1 MRATASN
8 SNIKELA
15 VSRSSQP
22 PDAFDFPREMR
33 ALRLEVDALLT
44 AGKVDD
50 AERLMEARR
59 QVFVANGY
67 YIRRINQAY
76 FAFHGSYAD
85 TPASSDPIG
94 PKMAALRE
102 QSQSV
107 KDFLERAREITS
119 EAGLDAV
126 LNDRE

>member
-1 MRATASN
+1 MTGADGPLPNDAPATDAR
-8 SNIKELA
+8 
-15 VSRSSQP
+15 RSQ
-22 PDAFDFPREMR
+22 AEFDFGQEMR
-33 ALRLEVDALLT
+33 GLRAEVDALLA
-44 AGKVDD
+44 AGRVEE
-50 AERLMEARR
+50 AERLMEERR

-67 YIRRINQAY
+67 RIRRINQAY

-102 QSQSV
+102 QSRSV
-107 KDFLERAREITS
+107 KEFLERAREITS